1 MQWRGGVEEK
11 LSWGRDSSGGSGGS
25 GRCTHRMPYS
35 WKDPNLP
42 GHSMSTWQSRRKQT
56 NKQATHKHVRPEAM
70 HAGRPAPAEEARSV
84 AKFGDGRGDQRSS
97 RELTWA

>member
-1 MQWRGGVEEK
+1 MGAGLEWWQRWERQMHSPHAVLMEGPK
-11 LSWGRDSSGGSGGS
+11 LAGAQHVHLAVQ
-25 GRCTHRMPYS
+25 TE
-35 WKDPNLP
+35 
-42 GHSMSTWQSRRKQT
+42 T

-70 HAGRPAPAEEARSV
+70 HAGRPAPSEEARSV